1 MIRLRTDGTWRGK
14 VSLKILLEEWAQ
26 GDERVCEF
34 LHSAEPHPLLMAKL
48 AKISSYSSFKTL
60 YTTTTILLL
69 VEALYTYTAAQT
81 TTSKSVSRNC
91 WEEQQQQLIK
101 LTL

>member
-1 MIRLRTDGTWRGK
+1 MERRRKKGLNNIIYIEEYDDINDQTEDGRHFGGK

-60 YTTTTILLL
+60 YVYDYYTSRGSIY
-69 VEALYTYTAAQT
+69 LYGRPDDD
-81 TTSKSVSRNC
+81 K
-91 WEEQQQQLIK
+91 
-101 LTL
+101 